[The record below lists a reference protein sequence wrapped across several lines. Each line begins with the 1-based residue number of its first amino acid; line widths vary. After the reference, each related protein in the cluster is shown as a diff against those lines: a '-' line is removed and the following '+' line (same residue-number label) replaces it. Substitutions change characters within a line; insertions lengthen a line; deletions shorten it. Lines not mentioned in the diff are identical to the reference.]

1 MNKDTMKT
9 WLAPAGLALLF
20 SLMGGS
26 GSYYV
31 MADQVKTNTA
41 SISIISESLTAL
53 AGDKVAE
60 LTGRKAVLEHK
71 ANQPGGLTDG
81 EKLEYDNIVRRLKAL
96 GQ

>member
-1 MNKDTMKT
+1 MNSTIKS
-9 WLAPAGLALLF
+9 WLAPSAVALVF
-20 SLMGGS
+20 AIMGTA
-26 GSYYV
+26 GSYAV
-31 MADQVKTNTA
+31 MAEQVRTNTA
-41 SISIISESLTAL
+41 SITIISESLAAL